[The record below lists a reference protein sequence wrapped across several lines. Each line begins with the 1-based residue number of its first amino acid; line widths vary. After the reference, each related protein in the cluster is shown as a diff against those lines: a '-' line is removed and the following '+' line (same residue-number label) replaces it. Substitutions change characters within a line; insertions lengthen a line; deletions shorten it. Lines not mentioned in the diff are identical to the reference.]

1 MCTVIEVLGF
11 ITVLVMGSA
20 IDSAS
25 AIPVVGVLAGLAVMV
40 AGYGLERRGF

>member
-1 MCTVIEVLGF
+1 MSTAIEVLGF
-11 ITVLVMGSA
+11 IIVLVMGSA

-40 AGYGLERRGF
+40 AGYGLERWGF

>member
-1 MCTVIEVLGF
+1 MSTVIEVMGF